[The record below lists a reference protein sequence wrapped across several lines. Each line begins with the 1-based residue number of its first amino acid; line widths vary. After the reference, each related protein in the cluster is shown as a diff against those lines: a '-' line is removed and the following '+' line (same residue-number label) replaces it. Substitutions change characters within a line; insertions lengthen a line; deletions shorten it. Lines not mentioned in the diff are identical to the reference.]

1 MTTESDF
8 WACRACRS
16 INTSRA
22 SRCYKCHVPR
32 EVAGVKPTEMSVTE
46 PAPVLGPTGTYRSS
60 ETRAVFAT
68 IAAVVFVF
76 GTYIALWIGW
86 QVGNLRATRQRDAAD
101 QLFESSQ
108 LLLVLPAV
116 LGVLALVAY
125 GLWISRAVANLP
137 PLGAGYS
144 RVSPTW
150 AFFEPL
156 IPGLNLYSLPARAGE
171 VISKLGGST
180 IGLPLIAVS
189 FFLIIGPPIAAGIF
203 LRLTRYV
210 THPMREF
217 WGTLGTTLLVSFTVQ
232 VIGVAIAL
240 YIVWHIEG
248 MFRRRVE
255 EGPAVAPADAAAT
268 HPAGAAA
275 MGSQPATT
283 ATTETAT
290 ASAATTAT
298 AAAAAHPAGAAA
310 DQAARHEAARGPEP
324 APASASRLFRRRAGR
339 RGREDQSKQR
349 S

>member
-1 MTTESDF
+1 MTAESDF

-22 SRCYKCHVPR
+22 NRCYKCHVPR
-32 EVAGVKPTEMSVTE
+32 EVAGVKPTEISVTE

-60 ETRAVFAT
+60 ETRAVVAT
-68 IAAVVFVF
+68 IAAVVFIL
-76 GTYIALWIGW
+76 GTYVALWIGW

-101 QLFESSQ
+101 QLFQSSQ

-156 IPGLNLYSLPARAGE
+156 IPGLNLYALPARAGE

-180 IGLPLIAVS
+180 IGMPLIALA

-203 LRLTRYV
+203 LRLTRFV
-210 THPMREF
+210 SHPAREF

-232 VIGVAIAL
+232 VIGMAIAL

-248 MFRRRVE
+248 MFRRRLE
-255 EGPAVAPADAAAT
+255 QGPATGSGEAAAT
-268 HPAGAAA
+268 TPEPG
-275 MGSQPATT
+275 TT
-283 ATTETAT
+283 VFE
-290 ASAATTAT
+290 SAATVNEPATAT
-298 AAAAAHPAGAAA
+298 
-310 DQAARHEAARGPEP
+310 EP
-324 APASASRLFRRRAGR
+324 AATP
-339 RGREDQSKQR
+339 
-349 S
+349 